1 MTIGVGRGRAFKEG
15 ECSVQAFQDL
25 TTMCLML
32 ITSKYF
38 SPLYLVLYDE
48 NVFVQ
53 HILLDTCVL
62 YISDVILIIIIIYII
77 YLKSNIPSIK
87 GTSLVRS

>member
-25 TTMCLML
+25 TTMWLML
-32 ITSKYF
+32 ITSKY
-38 SPLYLVLYDE
+38 SRLVYVVLYDE

-53 HILLDTCVL
+53 HILLDTCSSV
-62 YISDVILIIIIIYII
+62 YI
-77 YLKSNIPSIK
+77 
-87 GTSLVRS
+87 